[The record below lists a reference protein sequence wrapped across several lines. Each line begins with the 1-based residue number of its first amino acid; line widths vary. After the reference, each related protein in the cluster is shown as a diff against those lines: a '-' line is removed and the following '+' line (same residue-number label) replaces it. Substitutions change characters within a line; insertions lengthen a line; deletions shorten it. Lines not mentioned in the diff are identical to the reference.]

1 MKTCEM
7 STATIEAHE
16 QDGGLW
22 QFRGVANGQPQ
33 ERHTTTLRVV
43 GGRIEDEDGDG
54 LDIYNPDTEWTRL
67 FAVGKK
73 ARRQAERIA
82 AARARDA
89 AVQEAR
95 RRPEAPLRYIVSA
108 ADGNA
113 DAIPAALAGMPEV
126 RVLRGAADGSAL
138 VLMQPADERRI
149 AQLLGQSGLTL
160 ERDVQHQPLAPRGP
174 RLRGTA
180 MTLALLAA
188 VANGSMVTK

>member
-1 MKTCEM
+1 M
-7 STATIEAHE
+7 STAIVEAHE

-22 QFRGVANGQPQ
+22 QFRSVGYGQPQ
-33 ERHTTTLRVV
+33 ERHTTTLRVA

-73 ARRQAERIA
+73 ARRQAERVA

-89 AVQEAR
+89 AAQGAR
-95 RRPEAPLRYIVSA
+95 RCPEAPLRYIVSA

-113 DAIPAALAGMPEV
+113 HTIPSVLEGVPEV
-126 RVLRGAADGSAL
+126 RVLRGAADGTVL
-138 VLMQPADERRI
+138 VVLMQPADEHRI
-149 AQLLGQSGLTL
+149 AQFLAQSGLAL
-160 ERDVQHQPLAPRGP
+160 ERDVQHQPLVPRGP

-188 VANGSMVTK
+188 VANGQMVTK

>member
-7 STATIEAHE
+7 STAIVEAHE

-43 GGRIEDEDGDG
+43 GGRVEDEDGDG

-73 ARRQAERIA
+73 ARRQAERVA

-89 AVQEAR
+89 AAREAR
-95 RRPEAPLRYIVSA
+95 AGRDA
-108 ADGNA
+108 AV
-113 DAIPAALAGMPEV
+113 P
-126 RVLRGAADGSAL
+126 VLRRSPRPRISAT
-138 VLMQPADERRI
+138 LM
-149 AQLLGQSGLTL
+149 
-160 ERDVQHQPLAPRGP
+160 
-174 RLRGTA
+174 
-180 MTLALLAA
+180 ALLAT
-188 VANGSMVTK
+188 VNGSMVTK

>member
-1 MKTCEM
+1 MKTHEM
-7 STATIEAHE
+7 STAIIEAHE
-16 QDGGLW
+16 QDGGRW

-89 AVQEAR
+89 AAREACAR
-95 RRPEAPLRYIVSA
+95 R
-108 ADGNA
+108 D
-113 DAIPAALAGMPEV
+113 AALA
-126 RVLRGAADGSAL
+126 LRRSPHPRISAT
-138 VLMQPADERRI
+138 LM
-149 AQLLGQSGLTL
+149 
-160 ERDVQHQPLAPRGP
+160 
-174 RLRGTA
+174 
-180 MTLALLAA
+180 ALLAT
-188 VANGSMVTK
+188 VNGSTVKL

>member
-7 STATIEAHE
+7 STAIVEAHE

-43 GGRIEDEDGDG
+43 GGRVEDEDGDG

-82 AARARDA
+82 AGKARDA
-89 AVQEAR
+89 AAQEAR
-95 RRPEAPLRYIVSA
+95 EKRAVARRPQ
-108 ADGNA
+108 
-113 DAIPAALAGMPEV
+113 PESQ
-126 RVLRGAADGSAL
+126 GS
-138 VLMQPADERRI
+138 VGPV
-149 AQLLGQSGLTL
+149 GQ
-160 ERDVQHQPLAPRGP
+160 RGP
-174 RLRGTA
+174 RLRPMSRTTA
-180 MTLALLAA
+180 MMMALLA
-188 VANGSMVTK
+188 NGAGVKI